1 MQLGY
6 AQDAE
11 IIDLG
16 NGSEDADWASASGAV
31 GMVWGKEEYPV
42 TLNFS

>member
-16 NGSEDADWASASGAV
+16 NGSEDADWASASGQ
-31 GMVWGKEEYPV
+31 
-42 TLNFS
+42 